1 VLASITAAFAMLAAA
16 LLSALGPAGTGAGSP
31 LTASAIRDASY
42 GLSVTKTVDQRFQ
55 GVGGEVTYR
64 IAVTN
69 QGSTV
74 VRGATVVDDVP
85 ATVTDVRWTC
95 AAQGG
100 ATCGTSG
107 GAGGAI
113 AVSTVLPPRSRVTL
127 VVQGTVARGAAG
139 GTIANRASVEVPS
152 RALIAGGVTLTSEPA
167 TTVVPARALDWPD
180 SPTPSV
186 RTRGGAGGTRS

>member
-1 VLASITAAFAMLAAA
+1 VLASITTAFAMLAAA
-16 LLSALGPAGTGAGSP
+16 LLTALGPAGAGSP

-64 IAVTN
+64 IAVAN

-74 VRGATVVDDVP
+74 VRGATVVDEVP
-85 ATVTDVRWTC
+85 STVTGVRWTC
-95 AAQGG
+95 AAEGG
-100 ATCGTSG
+100 ATCAAAG

-127 VVQGTVARGAAG
+127 LVEGVVAESAAG
-139 GTIANRASVEVPS
+139 GTIVNRASVEVPS

-167 TTVVPARALDWPD
+167 TTAVPARALDWPD
-180 SPTPSV
+180 SSTPSA
-186 RTRGGAGGTRS
+186 RTRAGAGGTRS

>member
-1 VLASITAAFAMLAAA
+1 VLASICAAFAMLAAA
-16 LLSALGPAGTGAGSP
+16 LLSAVGPAGTGAGTP

-64 IAVTN
+64 IAVAN
-69 QGSTV
+69 QGSTM

-85 ATVTDVRWTC
+85 GTVTDVRWTC
-95 AAQGG
+95 TAQGR
-100 ATCGTSG
+100 AACAAAG

>member
-16 LLSALGPAGTGAGSP
+16 LLTALGPAGAGTP

-55 GVGGEVTYR
+55 GAGGEVTYR
-64 IAVTN
+64 IAVAN

-85 ATVTDVRWTC
+85 GTVTGVHWTC
-95 AAQGG
+95 AAEGG
-100 ATCGTSG
+100 ATCAVGA
-107 GAGGAI
+107 GAGGRI

-127 VVQGTVARGAAG
+127 VVQGTVAEGAAG
-139 GTIANRASVEVPS
+139 GTIVNRASVEVPS
-152 RALIAGGVTLTSEPA
+152 RAMIAGGVTLTSEPA
-167 TTVVPARALDWPD
+167 TTVVPVRVLDSPDARG
-180 SPTPSV
+180 PTPSA